1 MPQPDGS
8 AVIRSRPSATEL
20 LEIAEQ
26 VLASEVAPDMS
37 KRQRYNVAL
46 ITSAIG
52 IARRELA
59 GGLCAWRHELTA
71 LKSLYG
77 AEKREADE
85 DVLRR
90 LTRRFAADL
99 RAGVYDEKG
108 RQRKA
113 GRELMRQDVLARI
126 AEDNPRYEK

>member
-1 MPQPDGS
+1 M
-8 AVIRSRPSATEL
+8 RSRPNAVEL
-20 LEIAEQ
+20 LDIAEQ
-26 VLASEVAPDMS
+26 TLTGEVVPDMS

-46 ITSAIG
+46 ITSALG
-52 IARRELA
+52 IARRELM

-85 DVLRR
+85 DVLR
-90 LTRRFAADL
+90 LLNRRFAADL

-108 RQRKA
+108 RRRKA
-113 GRELMRQDVLARI
+113 ALQLMSEDVRARL

>member
-1 MPQPDGS
+1 M
-8 AVIRSRPSATEL
+8 RSRPNGVEL
-20 LEIAEQ
+20 LEIAEKT
-26 VLASEVAPDMS
+26 LTGEVAPDMS

-52 IARRELA
+52 IAKRELA
-59 GGLCAWRHELTA
+59 GGLSAWRHELTA

-90 LTRRFAADL
+90 LNRRFAADL
-99 RAGVYDEKG
+99 RAGVYDKKG
-108 RQRKA
+108 RRRKA
-113 GRELMRQDVLARI
+113 GLELMRQDVLARL